1 MLWFGVASY
10 GIAALA
16 LGAAAAV
23 LAVSQPG
30 SRRASLITIVV
41 SLSALWAAAIVV
53 LQLAV
58 GPSPRAIGGLDAAHT
73 FLWTLYVLS
82 WLSSP
87 SKYWLL
93 GLSACAGGW
102 IVLATIA
109 AAWLPGMSETV
120 YPMLVVMALIGFLG
134 VEQVY
139 RNAPRD
145 SRRSLQL
152 LCLAVAGIFVVD
164 LFVYSQAAFLKEL
177 VLVPWEVRGLVNAA
191 LVPPI
196 LLAVKRQPE
205 WKQHLYVSRHVV
217 FYTASLLGVAV
228 YLFVMGVVVS
238 LIRAFGGEWSLAFEL
253 AFLVAALAILAWGL
267 FSTEIRMRA
276 RVFLVKHFY
285 RNKYDYR
292 YEWLRLT
299 QILGRSDDLPELTKN
314 ALEGLARIVG
324 SQQGELW
331 LACEPHRYECMATL
345 DRRLSRETRF
355 GREHPIVSFLASTG
369 WVIDSE
375 QYALDPDLYQTAFG
389 PPQNGLLPAGSIIV
403 PLDCQGYLQ
412 GFAVIEKPRALQ
424 SLNFEDHDLLK
435 TAGRQVAVVLAQALA
450 QERLAETRQFEAMNK
465 LSMFLMHDLKN
476 VVAQQELV
484 IANAQRFR
492 HRPEFIDDAIETVK
506 SGVERMKRV
515 LEQLSSRVGS
525 EVSSGRA
532 DVSKILMEVRSHCAD
547 REPVPE
553 IKVGG
558 PPIWVCMDREKLFN
572 ILTHLVRNAQDATS
586 ADGRIVIDLELVDG
600 ELVVSVE
607 DTGKGMDQYF
617 IRNRLFRPF
626 DTTKGNRGMGIGA
639 YQVRDT
645 VRAAGGDVEVFS
657 EPGVGTKF
665 CVRLPI
671 ARGEDE
677 ASLSSPRRE
686 TAGCL

>member
-10 GIAALA
+10 GLAALA
-16 LGAAAAV
+16 FGAAAAV
-23 LAVSQPG
+23 LSVSRPG
-30 SRRASLITIVV
+30 SRRASLLTVV
-41 SLSALWAAAIVV
+41 VGLSAAWAAALVV
-53 LQLAV
+53 LLLTSEPSPGAV
-58 GPSPRAIGGLDAAHT
+58 GGIDALHT
-73 FLWTLYVLS
+73 FLWTACVLS

-87 SKYWLL
+87 SRYWLL
-93 GLSACAGGW
+93 GLSAFAGCS

-109 AAWLPGMSETV
+109 AAWLPGMTDAV
-120 YPMLVVMALIGFLG
+120 YPTLVVMALIGFLG

-139 RNAPRD
+139 RNAPED
-145 SRRSLQL
+145 TRRSLHL
-152 LCLAVAGIFVVD
+152 LCPAVAGIFVVD

-177 VLVPWEVRGLVNAA
+177 VLVPWEARGLVNAA

-205 WKQHLYVSRHVV
+205 WEQKLYVSRDVV

-228 YLFVMGVVVS
+228 YLVVMGIVVS
-238 LIRAFGGEWSLAFEL
+238 MIRAFGGEWSLPFEL

-299 QILGRSDDLPELTKN
+299 QSLGRSGDLPVLAHN
-314 ALEGLARIVG
+314 ALDGLARIVG

-345 DRRLSRETRF
+345 DRRLSHEARF
-355 GREHPIVSFLASTG
+355 DCNHPIVLFLASKG

-375 QYALDPDLYQTAFG
+375 EYAREPDRYHTAFG
-389 PPQNGLLPAGSIIV
+389 RPQDGLLPAGSIIV

-412 GFAVIEKPRALQ
+412 GFVVIEKPRALK

-476 VVAQQELV
+476 IVAQQELV
-484 IANAQRFR
+484 VANAQRFR
-492 HRPEFIDDAIETVK
+492 HRPEFIEDAIETVR

-515 LEQLSSRVGS
+515 LDQLNSRVRS
-525 EVSSGRA
+525 EAASGRA

-553 IKVGG
+553 IQVGG
-558 PPIWVCMDREKLFN
+558 PPIWVRMDREKLYS
-572 ILTHLVRNAQDATS
+572 ILTHLVRNAQDATP
-586 ADGRIVIDLELVDG
+586 ADGRIVIDLQLVG
-600 ELVVSVE
+600 EQLVVSVE
-607 DTGKGMDQYF
+607 DTGKGMDQSF

-626 DTTKGNRGMGIGA
+626 DTTKGTRGMGIGA

-657 EPGVGTKF
+657 EPGVGTRF
-665 CVRLPI
+665 CVRLPV
-671 ARGEDE
+671 ARGEDDTL
-677 ASLSSPRRE
+677 AKQP
-686 TAGCL
+686 AA